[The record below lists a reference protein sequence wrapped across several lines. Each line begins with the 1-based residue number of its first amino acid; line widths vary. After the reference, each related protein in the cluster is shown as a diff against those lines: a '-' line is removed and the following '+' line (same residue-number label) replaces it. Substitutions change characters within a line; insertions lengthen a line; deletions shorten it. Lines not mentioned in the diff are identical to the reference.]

1 MSKIIKI
8 NTSAVLEYSA
18 QLQDVEKRLKIIHKK
33 MPQYII
39 NGSFISPKNE
49 QFII

>member
-8 NTSAVLEYSA
+8 NTSAILEYSA

-33 MPQYII
+33 CHSILSMVHCP
-39 NGSFISPKNE
+39 E
-49 QFII
+49 R